1 MVVPE
6 VSSSVVV
13 PVASSTLVV
22 PVSSSSVHVTP
33 FTEVVSVAS
42 SLLFDCVASSSSA
55 MEMYLKLFYGGV
67 IGSVARKKLP
77 NVHKSCPKM
86 ISIEK

>member
-13 PVASSTLVV
+13 PVASSTIVV

-33 FTEVVSVAS
+33 FSEVVSVAF
-42 SLLFDCVASSSSA
+42 SLLVDCVECVASSSSA
-55 MEMYLKLFYGGV
+55 MEMYLKLF
-67 IGSVARKKLP
+67 
-77 NVHKSCPKM
+77 
-86 ISIEK
+86 